1 MSNWHKYAVSDIALD
16 FGTDVKNG
24 KSNVRRDRKRRGD
37 NTVFL
42 LPTVDSKSEIK
53 KLVSDASVILSPKE
67 RDQLLTC
74 SHPLQTEVYNT
85 SGTDARAFPVL
96 GNTMPV
102 LALLLATRGNHSP
115 IESIHKKDLEDWAP
129 TLAEVATHL
138 LAR

>member
-53 KLVSDASVILSPKE
+53 KLVSDASVILLAIVYILSAFLGRVTE
-67 RDQLLTC
+67 SLVGLAYLFTVF
-74 SHPLQTEVYNT
+74 HLQ
-85 SGTDARAFPVL
+85 
-96 GNTMPV
+96 
-102 LALLLATRGNHSP
+102 
-115 IESIHKKDLEDWAP
+115 
-129 TLAEVATHL
+129 
-138 LAR
+138 